1 MKGLKLF
8 AIYKN
13 GEHIGN
19 ERGSSKED
27 AIKKYLVAS
36 SFETLLDDFEFVA
49 QYTGILAVE
58 NVHFSKP
65 IFDKKEMLDIEK
77 SSVHYWSFIET
88 YYPNYYSCDQILLSD
103 ILTRKLEGEE
113 IDETDEEMIKDWD
126 VKEELLKL
134 DKVIMQKAME
144 NYFEIK
150 YSTI

>member
-1 MKGLKLF
+1 MKKLKLF

-13 GEHIGN
+13 GEHKGN
-19 ERGSSKED
+19 ERGISIED
-27 AIKKYLVAS
+27 AIKKYLINS
-36 SFETLLDDFEFVA
+36 SFGTLLDDYEFVA
-49 QYTGILAVE
+49 QYTSVLAVK
-58 NVHFSKP
+58 NVHFAKP
-65 IFDKKEMLDIEK
+65 IFDKNSMSEIGKRNMN
-77 SSVHYWSFIET
+77 YWPFIET

-113 IDETDEEMIKDWD
+113 IDIKDEEMIKDWD

-134 DKVIMQKAME
+134 DKAIMQKAMK